1 MPSPSTSNASERS
14 SSPQSH
20 EGGARL
26 HIDGCGNLPL
36 RLSELALDNAV
47 KAKRFL
53 WDDKYIDDHG
63 NTALLYA
70 TQGHPKH
77 MLPKI
82 RHHLKHGDDFNV
94 ACSQRCCTPLINL
107 VRSGDDDPHS
117 LNKLWEKG
125 DTKPIIK
132 ELISAGAK
140 VNLDNSL
147 YGTALNKACYDGN
160 LSMVQFLHRECG
172 ADVNFVSKGFMG
184 NALQAACSDKKGVRQ
199 TETDKILKYLVVKAG
214 ANVDQKCGFFGTA
227 LNLACLLPANST
239 WSTLSNNL
247 NANPTIADQMGRL
260 PIHFAAVHSIMR
272 YQGILQRLSEKG
284 GDHLNS
290 ADKTGRTVLHWA
302 AQSGDVKTVQNILSS
317 GKVDVNQADKD
328 GWTALCWAARGLT
341 SKAKFAQKDS
351 QHQVEV
357 IEHLLNSG
365 ANGRVKC
372 VREDTVKWCPVEIA
386 YFHNSGKDV
395 IAALSKASDPKELQ
409 KLKDERGRAG
419 YQHDQMICS
428 CCQSG
433 TETIAQHQ
441 NLEALGLVLNYLAL

>member
-53 WDDKYIDDHG
+53 WDDKYVDNHG
-63 NTALLYA
+63 NTALLHA
-70 TQGHPKH
+70 TQGHSKS
-77 MLPKI
+77 MLLKI
-82 RHHLKHGDDFNV
+82 THHLKHGDEFNV
-94 ACSQRCCTPLINL
+94 VCSQRCCTPLINL

-125 DTKPIIK
+125 DMKPMIK
-132 ELISAGAK
+132 ELIKAGAQ

-147 YGTALNKACYDGN
+147 YGTALNKACFDGN
-160 LSMVQFLHRECG
+160 LAMVQFLHKEYG
-172 ADVNFVSKGFMG
+172 ADANFVSQGFMG
-184 NALQAACSDKKGVRQ
+184 NALQAACFGKERVLQS
-199 TETDKILKYLVVKAG
+199 ETDKILEYLVLKAG
-214 ANVDQKCGFFGTA
+214 AKVDQNCGFFGTA
-227 LNLACLLPANST
+227 LNLACLLPLNST
-239 WSTLSNNL
+239 WTVLSKKLKANL
-247 NANPTIADQMGRL
+247 TIADQMGRL
-260 PIHFAAVHSIMR
+260 PIHFAAVHSYDR
-272 YQGILQRLSEKG
+272 YLGLSQLLSKKG
-284 GDHLNS
+284 DGYLNLT
-290 ADKTGRTVLHWA
+290 DKTGRTALHWA
-302 AQSGDVKTVQNILSS
+302 AQSGEVQTVKTILSS
-317 GKVDVNQADKD
+317 GRVDVNQADKD

-341 SKAKFAQKDS
+341 SKVKFAQKDS

-372 VREDTVKWCPVEIA
+372 VREDKVKWYPVEIA

-419 YQHDQMICS
+419 YEHHQMICS
-428 CCQSG
+428 CCQSIHPQQEFG
-433 TETIAQHQ
+433 EGFPD
-441 NLEALGLVLNYLAL
+441 LPWSS